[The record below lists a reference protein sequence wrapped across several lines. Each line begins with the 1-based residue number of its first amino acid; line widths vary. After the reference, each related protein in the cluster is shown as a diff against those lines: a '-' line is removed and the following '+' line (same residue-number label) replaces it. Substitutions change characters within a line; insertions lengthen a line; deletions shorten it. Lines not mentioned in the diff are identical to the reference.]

1 MSLNKCKHLNFTIKG
16 DEPIGLCS
24 CPDCNQ
30 IVSLS
35 EAFNNLAARLQA
47 KINQISSS
55 ERK

>member
-30 IVSLS
+30 IVSFS
-35 EAFNNLAARLQA
+35 EAMNNLTAQLRAV
-47 KINQISSS
+47 INQTESS